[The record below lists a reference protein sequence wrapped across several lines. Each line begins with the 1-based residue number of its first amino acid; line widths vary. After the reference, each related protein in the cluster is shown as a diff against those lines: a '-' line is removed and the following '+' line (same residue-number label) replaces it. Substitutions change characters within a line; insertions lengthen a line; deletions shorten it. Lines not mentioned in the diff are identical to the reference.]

1 MKSLILACVFL
12 VGCGAM
18 RVQYGDYQFEAWS
31 AGKVR
36 AESCRP
42 VRAPREP
49 MCSETDPLIMAC
61 DRLDGSEVSNTF
73 AGIMSTLGTVALG
86 FATGGIRF

>member
-1 MKSLILACVFL
+1 MKRLILACML
-12 VGCGAM
+12 LAACGAM
-18 RVQYGDYQFEAWS
+18 RVERPDYKFEAWS

-49 MCSETDPLIMAC
+49 MCSEGDPLIIVC

-86 FATGGIRF
+86 FATGGIKF